1 MVDAG
6 HIDTIL
12 LHIREIERQTTKS
25 ENALTDTLPGNI
37 TIISKMSFLH
47 AFLSTGVCFKLRH

>member
-12 LHIREIERQTTKS
+12 VYIREIERQTTES

-37 TIISKMSFLH
+37 TIISFFQPL
-47 AFLSTGVCFKLRH
+47 ASTS